1 MSTCEHAGLLIFHHD
16 CLQEQEHVDGLTQG
30 GVLVSTTNPLQLP
43 DINFEPEGPT
53 GASPGPDM
61 SAGGPEPAAGTGGLA
76 RQHGTAASTL
86 VMASAPYSA
95 LQPARMQELAL
106 FVEAAAGRA
115 LMHRTR
121 AVLELA
127 GWQRCL
133 AAAPSAEDQC
143 CLALAEQYVRLLQ
156 GHVWA
161 SLERGY
167 TQQGI
172 RPTTPDRWVQRLA
185 CCCSACIAR
194 HAKHLR
200 PCDDCPD
207 NSMRR

>member
-1 MSTCEHAGLLIFHHD
+1 
-16 CLQEQEHVDGLTQG
+16 
-30 GVLVSTTNPLQLP
+30 
-43 DINFEPEGPT
+43 
-53 GASPGPDM
+53 
-61 SAGGPEPAAGTGGLA
+61 
-76 RQHGTAASTL
+76 
-86 VMASAPYSA
+86 MASAPYSA

-156 GHVWA
+156 GHVWT

-167 TQQGI
+167 AQQGI
-172 RPTTPDRWVQRLA
+172 RPTTPDRWVLA
-185 CCCSACIAR
+185 C
-194 HAKHLR
+194 
-200 PCDDCPD
+200 
-207 NSMRR
+207 